1 MSDKA
6 PWSIR
11 DCFMLFLIP
20 WVVLPLILGIEISV
34 LGQAIPF
41 LRPISEAFRKDNLAA
56 GFVFSI
62 IQVLAALAMLRYYL
76 RRYRVRWRDLGLKS
90 FNFVKAAA
98 YIGATFI
105 ALGFLVA
112 AAFALVKVLLPN
124 FNPNQ
129 AQVNEFT
136 TAVTPLARKI
146 SFLALVILPPL
157 IEEMVFRG
165 FAFPAFSNR
174 LGVVGGAL
182 ISSLLF
188 GAAHLIG
195 SGLNGAVYTMI
206 LGRLLCLLYRKLGS
220 IWPGIALHML
230 NNYLAYLV
238 IVGK

>member
-1 MSDKA
+1 MPDKA
-6 PWSIR
+6 PWTIR
-11 DCFMLFLIP
+11 DSFMLFLVP
-20 WVVLPLILGIEISV
+20 WVILPIILGLEV
-34 LGQAIPF
+34 GFLGQVVPF
-41 LRPISEAFRKDNLAA
+41 LKPISTAVQNDSMAA
-56 GFVFSI
+56 GFIFSI
-62 IQVLAALAMLRYYL
+62 FQVLAALAMLRYYL
-76 RRYRVRWRDLGLKS
+76 RKYRASWRDLGLKS

-112 AAFALVKVLLPN
+112 GAFALVKVLLPS
-124 FNPNQ
+124 FNPDQ

-146 SFLALVILPPL
+146 SFLALVVLPPF

-174 LGVVGGAL
+174 LGVAGGAL
-182 ISSLLF
+182 ISSALF

-195 SGLNGAVYTMI
+195 SGLNVAVYTMI
-206 LGRLLCLLYRKLGS
+206 LGLLLCLLYRKLGS